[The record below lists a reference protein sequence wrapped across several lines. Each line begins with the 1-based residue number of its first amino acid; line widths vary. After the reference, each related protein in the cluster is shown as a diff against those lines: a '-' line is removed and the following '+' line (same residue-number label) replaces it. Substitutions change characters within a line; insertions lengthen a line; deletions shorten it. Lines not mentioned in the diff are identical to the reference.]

1 MILLR
6 GKVGHRRLHE
16 PRQVRLAG
24 LSFLLLFF
32 GGWLFLRIG
41 FARVCEA
48 ILALVVASS
57 S

>member
-24 LSFLLLFF
+24 LSFLALFAAGGLLRLDRAHHVVLVSVAELV
-32 GGWLFLRIG
+32 WYFL
-41 FARVCEA
+41 
-48 ILALVVASS
+48 
-57 S
+57 

>member
-32 GGWLFLRIG
+32 GRSLFLLAG
-41 FARVCEA
+41 SARVRGPL
-48 ILALVVASS
+48 LAVASCR
-57 S
+57 